1 MRALRIF
8 GLSAAL
14 ALVGV
19 GSASAELLQPAQPP
33 SGASLQFYIKV
44 RNGDL
49 AEYCKA
55 EGLGV
60 PACVPGKMY
69 EAKDA
74 CPAPYKVAAVSC
86 GLSDLGAEPKLVVAG
101 PGALQAT
108 GSCVWSFDKLAADKA
123 PQATTTL
130 LCIK

>member
-1 MRALRIF
+1 MRAARVFSVSTL
-8 GLSAAL
+8 L
-14 ALVGV
+14 LVSVV
-19 GSASAELLQPAQPP
+19 GPAGAQLQPAEPP
-33 SGASLQFYIKV
+33 SGANLNIYIKV
-44 RNGDL
+44 RNLEL

-55 EGLGV
+55 ESLGV
-60 PACVPGKMY
+60 PRCNPGKMF

-86 GLSDLGAEPKLVVAG
+86 GLSDLGAEPKLVVSG
-101 PGALQAT
+101 PDAKQAT
-108 GSCVWSFDKLAADKA
+108 GSCVWSFDKLLADKA

>member
-1 MRALRIF
+1 MRASRTLGVSTMF
-8 GLSAAL
+8 FLL
-14 ALVGV
+14 ACG
-19 GSASAELLQPAQPP
+19 GASAQLQPAEPP

-44 RNGDL
+44 RNLEL

-55 EGLGV
+55 EALGV
-60 PACVPGKMY
+60 PRCNPGKMY

-74 CPAPYKVAAVSC
+74 CPAPYKVASISC
-86 GLSDLGAEPKLVVAG
+86 GLSDLGAEPRLVVSG
-101 PGALQAT
+101 PDAKQAT
-108 GSCVWSFDKLAADKA
+108 GSCVWSFDKLAPDKM